1 MKSYDLLDLAVR
13 NVRNS
18 RLRNLL
24 TTVGIAVGVASLV
37 AMLSLGIGLQ
47 TLANKRLKKSGIFE
61 TVFVTSRTD
70 FRNADRQPNEEEKPE
85 ENPPLD
91 DNARRQIEKLPN
103 VAEVVPEIR
112 AMGEIEYA
120 GKTHAS
126 FVAALPP
133 SAKDDDGMAS
143 LKGSFFSSANA
154 NEVLVQQDF
163 AKRLEPTATNLI
175 GKDITV
181 RYAERKATTDDPS
194 GSGFSITRT
203 ERTFRVVGIIEE
215 EPFGGMRMISR
226 ARVFFPTAVAEQMNL
241 MQMADTQQMMKAG
254 PQSKVYTMLTVKV
267 INSTKAE
274 EVQDAI
280 KKMKFGTY
288 SFLDATKNV
297 RRFFAIFD
305 GFLGIF
311 GSLALAVASLAIVNT
326 LVMAVLE
333 RRREIGIMKAL
344 GASDIDVKKLF
355 FAEAAAMGAAGGV
368 LGVLLGWGMGRVINA
383 GTNVWL
389 ARNKFP
395 PENFWYVPWWLVLA
409 AIAFAIA
416 VSILSGLYPASR
428 AAKLDPVQAL
438 RYE

>member
-13 NVRNS
+13 NIRNS
-18 RLRNLL
+18 RLRNAL
-24 TTVGIAVGVASLV
+24 TTVGIGVGVASLV

-47 TLANKRLKKSGIFE
+47 NLANKRLKKSGIFE
-61 TVFVTSRTD
+61 TIFVTSRSD
-70 FRNADRQPNEEEKPE
+70 FRNADRQQDEEKPE
-85 ENPPLD
+85 DSPMLD
-91 DNARRQIEKLPN
+91 ENARIEIAKLPN

-126 FVAALPP
+126 FIAALPP
-133 SAKDDDGMAS
+133 SAKDDEGLAS
-143 LKGSFFSSANA
+143 LKGKFFSSPTA
-154 NEVLVQQDF
+154 NEVIVQQDF
-163 AKRLEPTATNLI
+163 AKRLEPSGDLI

-181 RYAERKATTDDPS
+181 RYAERRSTTDDPS

-203 ERTFRVVGIIEE
+203 ERTFHVVGIIEE

-226 ARVFFPTAVAEQMNL
+226 ARLFLPTATAESMNL
-241 MQMADTQQMMKAG
+241 MQMADTQQMIKAG
-254 PQSKVYTMLTVKV
+254 AQARVYTMLTVRVK
-267 INSTKAE
+267 NSSQAE
-274 EVQDAI
+274 QVQDAI

-288 SFLDATKNV
+288 SFLDATKNI
-297 RRFFAIFD
+297 RRFFAILD

-344 GASDIDVKKLF
+344 GASDVDIRKIF

-368 LGVLLGWGMGRVINA
+368 LGVLLGWGIGRVINA
-383 GTNVWL
+383 GTNFWL
-389 ARNKFP
+389 ARNKLP
-395 PENFWYVPWWLVLA
+395 AENFWFVPWWLVLS
-409 AIAFAIA
+409 AIVFAIG

>member
-1 MKSYDLLDLAVR
+1 MKGYDLLDLAVR
-13 NVRNS
+13 NIRNS
-18 RLRNLL
+18 RLRNAL
-24 TTVGIAVGVASLV
+24 TTIGIGVGVASLV

-47 TLANKRLKKSGIFE
+47 NLANKRLKKSGIFE
-61 TVFVTSRTD
+61 TIFVTSRSD
-70 FRNADRQPNEEEKPE
+70 FRNADRQEDEQKPE
-85 ENPPLD
+85 DAPLLD
-91 DNARRQIEKLPN
+91 EKARRDIEKLPN

-126 FVAALPP
+126 FIAGLPP
-133 SAKDDDGMAS
+133 SAKDDEGLAA
-143 LKGSFFSSANA
+143 LKGSFFSSPTA
-154 NEVLVQQDF
+154 NEVLVQKDF
-163 AKRLEPTATNLI
+163 ANRLDPSGNLI
-175 GKDITV
+175 GKDITI
-181 RYAERKATTDDPS
+181 RYAARQDSTDDPS

-226 ARVFFPTAVAEQMNL
+226 ARVFLPTSTAEQMNL
-241 MQMADTQQMMKAG
+241 MQMADTQQMMRAG
-254 PQSKVYTMLTVKV
+254 ANARVYSMLTVRV
-267 INSTKAE
+267 QNSSKAE
-274 EVQDAI
+274 LVQDAI

-288 SFLDATKNV
+288 SFLDATKNI
-297 RRFFAIFD
+297 RRFFAILD

-344 GASDIDVKKLF
+344 GASDADVKKIF

-368 LGVLLGWGMGRVINA
+368 LGVLLGWGIGRVINA
-383 GTNVWL
+383 GTNLWL
-389 ARNKFP
+389 SRNKLP
-395 PENFWYVPWWLVLA
+395 AENFWFVPWWLVLS
-409 AIAFAIA
+409 AIVFAIA

-428 AAKLDPVQAL
+428 ASKLDPVQAL

>member
-1 MKSYDLLDLAVR
+1 MKGYDLLDLAVR
-13 NVRNS
+13 NIRNS
-18 RLRNLL
+18 RLRNAL
-24 TTVGIAVGVASLV
+24 TTIGIGVGVASLV

-47 TLANKRLKKSGIFE
+47 NLANKRLKKSGIFE
-61 TVFVTSRTD
+61 TIFVTSRSD
-70 FRNADRQPNEEEKPE
+70 FRNADRQEDEEKPE
-85 ENPPLD
+85 DAPLLD
-91 DNARRQIEKLPN
+91 EKARRDIEKLPN

-126 FVAALPP
+126 FIAGLPP
-133 SAKDDDGMAS
+133 SAKDDEGLAA
-143 LKGSFFSSANA
+143 LKGSFFSSPTA
-154 NEVLVQQDF
+154 NEVLVQKDF
-163 AKRLEPTATNLI
+163 ANRLDPSGNLI
-175 GKDITV
+175 GKDITI
-181 RYAERKATTDDPS
+181 RYAARQDSTDDPS

-226 ARVFFPTAVAEQMNL
+226 ARVFLPTSTAEQMNL
-241 MQMADTQQMMKAG
+241 MQMADTQQMMRAG
-254 PQSKVYTMLTVKV
+254 ANARVYSMLTVRV
-267 INSTKAE
+267 QNSSKAE
-274 EVQDAI
+274 LVQDAI

-288 SFLDATKNV
+288 SFLDATKNI
-297 RRFFAIFD
+297 RRFFAILD

-344 GASDIDVKKLF
+344 GASDADVKKIF

-368 LGVLLGWGMGRVINA
+368 LGVLLGWGIGRVINA
-383 GTNVWL
+383 GTNLWL
-389 ARNKFP
+389 SRNKLP
-395 PENFWYVPWWLVLA
+395 AENFWFVPWWLVLT
-409 AIAFAIA
+409 AIVFAIA

-428 AAKLDPVQAL
+428 ASKLDPVQAL

>member
-1 MKSYDLLDLAVR
+1 
-13 NVRNS
+13 
-18 RLRNLL
+18 
-24 TTVGIAVGVASLV
+24 
-37 AMLSLGIGLQ
+37 MLSLGIGLQ
-47 TLANKRLKKSGIFE
+47 NLANKRLKKSGIFE
-61 TVFVTSRTD
+61 TIFVTSRSD
-70 FRNADRQPNEEEKPE
+70 FRNADRQEDEQKPE
-85 ENPPLD
+85 DAPLLD
-91 DNARRQIEKLPN
+91 EKARRDIEKLPN

-126 FVAALPP
+126 FIAGLPP
-133 SAKDDDGMAS
+133 SAKDDEGLAA
-143 LKGSFFSSANA
+143 LKGSFFSSPTA
-154 NEVLVQQDF
+154 NEVLVQKDF
-163 AKRLEPTATNLI
+163 ANRLDPSGNLI
-175 GKDITV
+175 GKDITI
-181 RYAERKATTDDPS
+181 RYAARQDSTDDPS

-226 ARVFFPTAVAEQMNL
+226 ARVFLPTSTAEQMNL
-241 MQMADTQQMMKAG
+241 MQMADTQQMMRAG
-254 PQSKVYTMLTVKV
+254 ANARVYSMLTVRV
-267 INSTKAE
+267 QNSSKAE
-274 EVQDAI
+274 LVQDAI

-288 SFLDATKNV
+288 SFLDATKNI
-297 RRFFAIFD
+297 RRFFAILD

-344 GASDIDVKKLF
+344 GASDADVKKIF

-368 LGVLLGWGMGRVINA
+368 LGVLLGWGIGRVINA
-383 GTNVWL
+383 GTNLWL
-389 ARNKFP
+389 SRNKLP
-395 PENFWYVPWWLVLA
+395 AENFWFVPWWLVLS
-409 AIAFAIA
+409 AIVFAIA

-428 AAKLDPVQAL
+428 ASKLDPVQAL

>member
-13 NVRNS
+13 NIRNS
-18 RLRNLL
+18 RLRNAL
-24 TTVGIAVGVASLV
+24 TTIGIGVGVASLV

-47 TLANKRLKKSGIFE
+47 NLANKRLKKSGIFE
-61 TVFVTSRTD
+61 TIFVTSRSD
-70 FRNADRQPNEEEKPE
+70 FRNADRQEDEQKPE
-85 ENPPLD
+85 EAPLLD
-91 DNARRQIEKLPN
+91 EKARRDIEKLPN

-112 AMGEIEYA
+112 AMGEIDYG

-126 FVAALPP
+126 FIAGLPP
-133 SAKDDDGMAS
+133 SAKDDEGLTS
-143 LKGSFFSSANA
+143 LKGSYFSSPTA

-163 AKRLEPTATNLI
+163 AKRLQSNPQDLI
-175 GKDITV
+175 GKDITI
-181 RYAERKATTDDPS
+181 RYAARQNSTDDPS
-194 GSGFSITRT
+194 GNGFSITRT
-203 ERTFRVVGIIEE
+203 ERTFRVVGIIED

-226 ARVFFPTAVAEQMNL
+226 ARVFLPTATAEQMNL
-241 MQMADTQQMMKAG
+241 MQMADTQQMMRAG
-254 PQSKVYTMLTVKV
+254 ANARLYTMLTVRV
-267 INSTKAE
+267 QNSSKAE
-274 EVQDAI
+274 GVQDAI

-288 SFLDATKNV
+288 SFLDATKNI
-297 RRFFAIFD
+297 RRFFAILD

-344 GASDIDVKKLF
+344 GASDIDVKKIF

-368 LGVLLGWGMGRVINA
+368 LGVLLGWGIGRVINA
-383 GTNVWL
+383 GTNMWL

-395 PENFWYVPWWLVLA
+395 AENFWFVPWWLVLG
-409 AIAFAIA
+409 AIAFAVA

-428 AAKLDPVQAL
+428 ASKLDPVQAL

>member
-1 MKSYDLLDLAVR
+1 VKSYDLLDLAVR
-13 NVRNS
+13 NIRNS
-18 RLRNLL
+18 RLRNFL
-24 TTVGIAVGVASLV
+24 TTVGIGIGVASLV

-47 TLANKRLKKSGIFE
+47 NLANKRLKKSGIFE
-61 TVFVTSRTD
+61 TIFVTSRSD
-70 FRNADRQPNEEEKPE
+70 FRNAERQQDEEKPE
-85 ENPPLD
+85 EAPPLD
-91 DNARRQIEKLPN
+91 ETARREIEKLPN
-103 VAEVVPEIR
+103 VDEVVPEIR

-133 SAKDDDGMAS
+133 SAKDDEGLAS
-143 LKGSFFSSANA
+143 LKGKFFSSPTA
-154 NEVLVQQDF
+154 NEVIVQQDF
-163 AKRLEPTATNLI
+163 AKRLDPSGNLI
-175 GKDITV
+175 GKDIKV
-181 RYAERKATTDDPS
+181 RYAERRNTTDDPS
-194 GSGFSITRT
+194 GAGFSITRT

-226 ARVFFPTAVAEQMNL
+226 ARLFLPTATAEGMNL
-241 MQMADTQQMMKAG
+241 MQMADTQQMMRAG
-254 PQSKVYTMLTVKV
+254 ANARVYTMLTVRVK
-267 INSTKAE
+267 NSSQAE
-274 EVQDAI
+274 LVQDAI

-288 SFLDATKNV
+288 SFLDATKNI
-297 RRFFAIFD
+297 RRFFAILD

-344 GASDIDVKKLF
+344 GASDIDIRKIF

-368 LGVLLGWGMGRVINA
+368 LGVLLGWGMGRIINA
-383 GTNVWL
+383 GTNFWL
-389 ARNKFP
+389 ARNKLP
-395 PENFWYVPWWLVLA
+395 AENFWFVPWWLVLS
-409 AIAFAIA
+409 AIVFAIG

>member
-1 MKSYDLLDLAVR
+1 VKSYDLLDLAVR
-13 NVRNS
+13 NIRNS
-18 RLRNLL
+18 RLRNFL
-24 TTVGIAVGVASLV
+24 TTVGIGVGVASLV

-47 TLANKRLKKSGIFE
+47 NLANKRLKKSGIFE
-61 TVFVTSRTD
+61 TIFVTSRSD
-70 FRNADRQPNEEEKPE
+70 FRNAERQQDEEKPE
-85 ENPPLD
+85 EAPPLD
-91 DNARRQIEKLPN
+91 ETARREIEKLPN

-133 SAKDDDGMAS
+133 SSKDDEGLAS
-143 LKGSFFSSANA
+143 LKGKFFSSPTA
-154 NEVLVQQDF
+154 NEVIVQQDF
-163 AKRLEPTATNLI
+163 AKRLDPTGNLI
-175 GKDITV
+175 GKDIVV
-181 RYAERKATTDDPS
+181 RYAERRGSTDDPS
-194 GSGFSITRT
+194 GAGFSITRT

-226 ARVFFPTAVAEQMNL
+226 ARLFLPTATAESMNL
-241 MQMADTQQMMKAG
+241 MQMADTQQMMRAG
-254 PQSKVYTMLTVKV
+254 ANARVYTMLTVRVK
-267 INSTKAE
+267 NSSQAE
-274 EVQDAI
+274 QVQDAI

-288 SFLDATKNV
+288 SFLDATKGI
-297 RRFFAIFD
+297 RRFFAILD

-344 GASDIDVKKLF
+344 GASDVDIKKIF

-368 LGVLLGWGMGRVINA
+368 LGVLLGWGIGRVINA
-383 GTNVWL
+383 GTNFWL
-389 ARNKFP
+389 ARNKLP
-395 PENFWYVPWWLVLA
+395 AENFWFVPWWLVLS
-409 AIAFAIA
+409 AIVFAVG

>member
-1 MKSYDLLDLAVR
+1 VKSYDLLDLAVR
-13 NVRNS
+13 NIRNS
-18 RLRNLL
+18 RLRNAL
-24 TTVGIAVGVASLV
+24 TTVGIGVGVASLV

-47 TLANKRLKKSGIFE
+47 NLANKRLKKSGIFE
-61 TVFVTSRTD
+61 TIFVTSRSD
-70 FRNADRQPNEEEKPE
+70 FRNADRQQDEEKPE
-85 ENPPLD
+85 DSPMLD
-91 DNARRQIEKLPN
+91 ENARIEIAKLPN

-126 FVAALPP
+126 FIAALPP
-133 SAKDDDGMAS
+133 SAKDDEGLAS
-143 LKGSFFSSANA
+143 LKGKFFSSPTA
-154 NEVLVQQDF
+154 NEVIVQQDF
-163 AKRLEPTATNLI
+163 AKRLEPSGDLI

-181 RYAERKATTDDPS
+181 RYAERRSTTDDPS

-203 ERTFRVVGIIEE
+203 ERTFHVVGIIEE

-226 ARVFFPTAVAEQMNL
+226 ARLFLPTATAESMNL

-254 PQSKVYTMLTVKV
+254 AQARVYTMLTVRVK
-267 INSTKAE
+267 NSSQAE
-274 EVQDAI
+274 QVQDAI

-288 SFLDATKNV
+288 SFLDATKNI
-297 RRFFAIFD
+297 RRFFAILD

-344 GASDIDVKKLF
+344 GASDVDIRKIF

-368 LGVLLGWGMGRVINA
+368 LGVLLGWGIGRVINA
-383 GTNVWL
+383 GTNFWL
-389 ARNKFP
+389 ARNKLP
-395 PENFWYVPWWLVLA
+395 AENFWFVPWWLVLS
-409 AIAFAIA
+409 AIVFAIG

>member
-1 MKSYDLLDLAVR
+1 VKSYDLLDLAVR
-13 NVRNS
+13 NIRNS
-18 RLRNLL
+18 RLRNAL
-24 TTVGIAVGVASLV
+24 TTVGIGVGVASLV

-47 TLANKRLKKSGIFE
+47 NLANKRLKKSGIFE
-61 TVFVTSRTD
+61 TIFVTSRSD
-70 FRNADRQPNEEEKPE
+70 FRNADRQQDEEKPE
-85 ENPPLD
+85 DSPMLD
-91 DNARRQIEKLPN
+91 ENARIEIAKPPN

-126 FVAALPP
+126 FIAALPP
-133 SAKDDDGMAS
+133 SAKDDEGLAS
-143 LKGSFFSSANA
+143 LKGKFFSSPTA
-154 NEVLVQQDF
+154 NEVIVQQDF
-163 AKRLEPTATNLI
+163 AKRLEPSGDLI

-181 RYAERKATTDDPS
+181 RYAERRSTTDDPS

-203 ERTFRVVGIIEE
+203 ERTFHVVGIIEE

-226 ARVFFPTAVAEQMNL
+226 ARLFLPTATAESMNL

-254 PQSKVYTMLTVKV
+254 AQARVYTMLTVRVK
-267 INSTKAE
+267 NSSQAE
-274 EVQDAI
+274 QVQDAI

-288 SFLDATKNV
+288 SFLDATKNI
-297 RRFFAIFD
+297 RRFFAILD

-344 GASDIDVKKLF
+344 GASDVDIRKIF

-368 LGVLLGWGMGRVINA
+368 LGVLLGWGIGRVINA
-383 GTNVWL
+383 GTNFWL
-389 ARNKFP
+389 ARNKLP
-395 PENFWYVPWWLVLA
+395 AENFWFVPWWLVLS
-409 AIAFAIA
+409 AIVFAIG

>member
-1 MKSYDLLDLAVR
+1 VKSYDLLDLAVR
-13 NVRNS
+13 NIRNS
-18 RLRNLL
+18 RLRNAL
-24 TTVGIAVGVASLV
+24 TTVGIGVGVASLV

-47 TLANKRLKKSGIFE
+47 NLANKRLKKSGIFE
-61 TVFVTSRTD
+61 TIFVTSRSD
-70 FRNADRQPNEEEKPE
+70 FRNADRQQDEEKPE
-85 ENPPLD
+85 DSPMLD
-91 DNARRQIEKLPN
+91 ENARIEIAKLPN

-126 FVAALPP
+126 FIAALPP
-133 SAKDDDGMAS
+133 SAKDDEGLAS
-143 LKGSFFSSANA
+143 LQGKFFSSPTA
-154 NEVLVQQDF
+154 NEVIVQQDF
-163 AKRLEPTATNLI
+163 AKRLEPSGDLI

-181 RYAERKATTDDPS
+181 RYAERRSTTDDPS

-203 ERTFRVVGIIEE
+203 ERTFHVVGIIEE

-226 ARVFFPTAVAEQMNL
+226 ARLFLPTATAESMNL

-254 PQSKVYTMLTVKV
+254 AQARVYTMLTVRVK
-267 INSTKAE
+267 NSSQAE
-274 EVQDAI
+274 QVQDAI

-288 SFLDATKNV
+288 SFLDATKNI
-297 RRFFAIFD
+297 RRFFAILD

-344 GASDIDVKKLF
+344 GASDVDIRKIF

-368 LGVLLGWGMGRVINA
+368 LGVLLGWGIGRVINA
-383 GTNVWL
+383 GTNFWL
-389 ARNKFP
+389 ARNKLP
-395 PENFWYVPWWLVLA
+395 AENFWFVPWWLVLS
-409 AIAFAIA
+409 AIVFAIG

>member
-1 MKSYDLLDLAVR
+1 MSVTGMQGGG
-13 NVRNS
+13 S
-18 RLRNLL
+18 RLCSSCS
-24 TTVGIAVGVASLV
+24 A
-37 AMLSLGIGLQ
+37 
-47 TLANKRLKKSGIFE
+47 
-61 TVFVTSRTD
+61 TSPT
-70 FRNADRQPNEEEKPE
+70 
-85 ENPPLD
+85 
-91 DNARRQIEKLPN
+91 
-103 VAEVVPEIR
+103 
-112 AMGEIEYA
+112 
-120 GKTHAS
+120 
-126 FVAALPP
+126 
-133 SAKDDDGMAS
+133 
-143 LKGSFFSSANA
+143 A
-154 NEVLVQQDF
+154 NEVIVQQDF
-163 AKRLEPTATNLI
+163 AKRLDPSGDLI

-181 RYAERKATTDDPS
+181 RYAERRNSTDDPS

-226 ARVFFPTAVAEQMNL
+226 ARLFLPTATAESMNL

-254 PQSKVYTMLTVKV
+254 ANARVYTMLTVHVK
-267 INSTKAE
+267 NSSQAE
-274 EVQDAI
+274 AVQDAI

-288 SFLDATKNV
+288 SFLDATKGI
-297 RRFFAIFD
+297 RRFFAILD

-344 GASDIDVKKLF
+344 GASDVDIKKIF

-368 LGVLLGWGMGRVINA
+368 LGVLLGWGIGRVINV
-383 GTNVWL
+383 GTNFWL
-389 ARNKFP
+389 ARNKLP
-395 PENFWYVPWWLVLA
+395 AENFWFVPWWLVLS
-409 AIAFAIA
+409 AIVFAIG

>member
-1 MKSYDLLDLAVR
+1 VKSYDLLDLAVR
-13 NVRNS
+13 NIRNS
-18 RLRNLL
+18 RLRNAL
-24 TTVGIAVGVASLV
+24 TTVGIGVGVASLV

-47 TLANKRLKKSGIFE
+47 NLANKRLKKSGIFE
-61 TVFVTSRTD
+61 TIFVTSRSD
-70 FRNADRQPNEEEKPE
+70 FRNADRQQDEEKPE
-85 ENPPLD
+85 DSPMLD
-91 DNARRQIEKLPN
+91 ENARIEIAKLPN

-126 FVAALPP
+126 FIAALPP
-133 SAKDDDGMAS
+133 SAKDDEGLAS
-143 LKGSFFSSANA
+143 LKGKFFSSPTA
-154 NEVLVQQDF
+154 NEVIVQQDF
-163 AKRLEPTATNLI
+163 AKRLEPSGDLI

-181 RYAERKATTDDPS
+181 RYAERRSTTDDPS

-203 ERTFRVVGIIEE
+203 ERTFHVVGIIEE

-226 ARVFFPTAVAEQMNL
+226 ARLFLPTATAESMNL

-254 PQSKVYTMLTVKV
+254 AQARVYTMLTVRVK
-267 INSTKAE
+267 NSSQAE
-274 EVQDAI
+274 QVQDAI
-280 KKMKFGTY
+280 KRMKFGTY
-288 SFLDATKNV
+288 SFLDATKNI
-297 RRFFAIFD
+297 RRFFAILD

-344 GASDIDVKKLF
+344 GASDVDIRKIF

-368 LGVLLGWGMGRVINA
+368 LGVLLGWGIGRVINA
-383 GTNVWL
+383 GTNFWL
-389 ARNKFP
+389 ARNKLP
-395 PENFWYVPWWLVLA
+395 AENFWFVPWWLVLS
-409 AIAFAIA
+409 AIVFAIG

>member
-1 MKSYDLLDLAVR
+1 MKSYDLFDLAVR

-47 TLANKRLKKSGIFE
+47 NLANKRLKKSGIFE
-61 TVFVTSRTD
+61 TIFVTSRAD
-70 FRNADRQPNEEEKPE
+70 FRNADRQEDQDKPE
-85 ENPPLD
+85 DNPLLD
-91 DNARRQIEKLPN
+91 ENARRTIEKLPN

-112 AMGEIEYA
+112 AMGEIEYG

-126 FVAALPP
+126 FVAGLPP
-133 SAKDDDGMAS
+133 STKDDESLSS
-143 LKGSFFSSANA
+143 LKGSFFTSSNA
-154 NEVLVQQDF
+154 NEAIIQQDF
-163 AKRLEPTATNLI
+163 AKRLDPNPSNLI
-175 GKDITV
+175 GKDIKI
-181 RYAERKATTDDPS
+181 RYAERRSSTDDPS
-194 GSGFSITRT
+194 GSGFSITRS
-203 ERTFRVVGIIEE
+203 ERDFRVVGILEE
-215 EPFGGMRMISR
+215 EPFGGMRMVSR
-226 ARVFFPTAVAEQMNL
+226 AMVFLPTATAEQMNL
-241 MQMADTQQMMKAG
+241 MQMADTQQMMRAG
-254 PQSKVYTMLTVKV
+254 AQARVYTMLTVRV
-267 INSTKAE
+267 QNSSHAE
-274 EVQDAI
+274 QVQDAI
-280 KKMKFGTY
+280 KKMKYGTY
-288 SFLDATKNV
+288 SFLDATKNI
-297 RRFFAIFD
+297 RRFFAILD

-368 LGVLLGWGMGRVINA
+368 LGVLLGWGIGRIINA
-383 GTNVWL
+383 GTNFWL
-389 ARNKFP
+389 AKNKLP
-395 PENFWYVPWWLVLA
+395 AENFWFVPWWLVLA
-409 AIAFAIA
+409 AVAFAIV
-416 VSILSGLYPASR
+416 VSIVSGLYPASR

>member
-13 NVRNS
+13 NIRNS
-18 RLRNLL
+18 RLRNAL
-24 TTVGIAVGVASLV
+24 TTIGIGVGVASLV

-47 TLANKRLKKSGIFE
+47 NLANKRLKKSGIFE
-61 TVFVTSRTD
+61 TIFVTSRSD
-70 FRNADRQPNEEEKPE
+70 FRNADRQDDEQKPE
-85 ENPPLD
+85 EAPLLD
-91 DNARRQIEKLPN
+91 EKARRDIEKLPN

-112 AMGEIEYA
+112 AMGEIEYG

-126 FVAALPP
+126 FIAGLPP
-133 SAKDDDGMAS
+133 SAKDDEGLTS
-143 LKGSFFSSANA
+143 LKGSYFSSPTA

-163 AKRLEPTATNLI
+163 AKRLQPNPQDLI

-181 RYAERKATTDDPS
+181 RYAARQNSTDDPS
-194 GSGFSITRT
+194 GNGFSITRT
-203 ERTFRVVGIIEE
+203 ERTFRVVGIIED

-226 ARVFFPTAVAEQMNL
+226 ARVFLPTATAEQMNL
-241 MQMADTQQMMKAG
+241 MQMADTQQMMRAG
-254 PQSKVYTMLTVKV
+254 ANARLYTMLTVRV
-267 INSTKAE
+267 QNSSKAE
-274 EVQDAI
+274 AVQDAI

-288 SFLDATKNV
+288 SFLDATKNI
-297 RRFFAIFD
+297 RRFFAILD

-344 GASDIDVKKLF
+344 GASDIDVKKIF

-368 LGVLLGWGMGRVINA
+368 LGVLLGWGIGRVINA
-383 GTNVWL
+383 GTNMWL

-395 PENFWYVPWWLVLA
+395 AENFWFVPWWLVLG
-409 AIAFAIA
+409 AIVFAIA

-428 AAKLDPVQAL
+428 ASKLDPVQAL

>member
-1 MKSYDLLDLAVR
+1 MKGYDLLDLAVR
-13 NVRNS
+13 NIRNS
-18 RLRNLL
+18 RLRNAL
-24 TTVGIAVGVASLV
+24 TTIGIGVGVASLV

-47 TLANKRLKKSGIFE
+47 NLANKRLKKSGIFE
-61 TVFVTSRTD
+61 TIFVTSRSD
-70 FRNADRQPNEEEKPE
+70 FRNADRQEDEEKPE
-85 ENPPLD
+85 DAPLLD
-91 DNARRQIEKLPN
+91 EKARRDIEKLPN

-126 FVAALPP
+126 FIAGLPP
-133 SAKDDDGMAS
+133 SAKDDEGLAA
-143 LKGSFFSSANA
+143 LKGSFFSSPTV
-154 NEVLVQQDF
+154 NEVLVQKDF
-163 AKRLEPTATNLI
+163 ANRLDPSGNLI
-175 GKDITV
+175 GKDITI
-181 RYAERKATTDDPS
+181 RYAARQDSTDDPS

-226 ARVFFPTAVAEQMNL
+226 ARVFLPTSTAEQMNL
-241 MQMADTQQMMKAG
+241 MQMADTQQMMRAG
-254 PQSKVYTMLTVKV
+254 ANARVYSMLTVRV
-267 INSTKAE
+267 QNSSKAE
-274 EVQDAI
+274 LVQDAI

-288 SFLDATKNV
+288 SFLDATKNI
-297 RRFFAIFD
+297 RRFFAILD

-344 GASDIDVKKLF
+344 GASDADVKKIF

-368 LGVLLGWGMGRVINA
+368 LGVLLGWGIGRVINA
-383 GTNVWL
+383 GTNLWL
-389 ARNKFP
+389 SRNKLP
-395 PENFWYVPWWLVLA
+395 AENFWFVPWWLVLS
-409 AIAFAIA
+409 AIVFAIA

-428 AAKLDPVQAL
+428 ASKLDPVQAL

>member
-13 NVRNS
+13 NIRNS
-18 RLRNLL
+18 RLRNAL
-24 TTVGIAVGVASLV
+24 TTIGIGVGVASLV

-47 TLANKRLKKSGIFE
+47 NLANKRLKKSGIFE
-61 TVFVTSRTD
+61 TIFVTSRSD
-70 FRNADRQPNEEEKPE
+70 FRNADRQEDEQKPE
-85 ENPPLD
+85 DAPLLD
-91 DNARRQIEKLPN
+91 EKARRDIEKLPN

-126 FVAALPP
+126 FIAGLPP
-133 SAKDDDGMAS
+133 SAKDDEGLAA
-143 LKGSFFSSANA
+143 LKGSFFSSPTV
-154 NEVLVQQDF
+154 NEVLVQKDF
-163 AKRLEPTATNLI
+163 ANRLDPSGNLI
-175 GKDITV
+175 GKDITI
-181 RYAERKATTDDPS
+181 RYAARQDSTDDPS

-226 ARVFFPTAVAEQMNL
+226 ARVFLPTSTAEQMNL
-241 MQMADTQQMMKAG
+241 MQMADTQQMMRAG
-254 PQSKVYTMLTVKV
+254 ANARVYSMLTVRV
-267 INSTKAE
+267 QNSSKAE
-274 EVQDAI
+274 LVQDAI

-288 SFLDATKNV
+288 SFLDATKNI
-297 RRFFAIFD
+297 RRFFAILD

-344 GASDIDVKKLF
+344 GASDADVKKIF

-368 LGVLLGWGMGRVINA
+368 LGVLLGWGIGRVINA
-383 GTNVWL
+383 GTNLWL
-389 ARNKFP
+389 SRNKLP
-395 PENFWYVPWWLVLA
+395 AENFWFVPWWLVLT
-409 AIAFAIA
+409 AIVFAIA

-428 AAKLDPVQAL
+428 ASKLDPVQAL

>member
-1 MKSYDLLDLAVR
+1 VKSYDLLDLAVR
-13 NVRNS
+13 NIRNS
-18 RLRNLL
+18 RLRNFL
-24 TTVGIAVGVASLV
+24 TTVGIGVGVASLV

-47 TLANKRLKKSGIFE
+47 NLANKRLKKSGIFE
-61 TVFVTSRTD
+61 TIFVTSRSD
-70 FRNADRQPNEEEKPE
+70 FRNAERQQDEEKPE
-85 ENPPLD
+85 EAPPLD
-91 DNARRQIEKLPN
+91 ETARREIEKLPN
-103 VAEVVPEIR
+103 VDEVVPEIR

-133 SAKDDDGMAS
+133 SAKDDEGLAS
-143 LKGSFFSSANA
+143 LKGKFFSSPTA
-154 NEVLVQQDF
+154 NEVIVQQDF
-163 AKRLEPTATNLI
+163 AKRLDPSGNLI
-175 GKDITV
+175 GKDIKV
-181 RYAERKATTDDPS
+181 RYAERRNTTDDPS
-194 GSGFSITRT
+194 GAGFSITRT

-226 ARVFFPTAVAEQMNL
+226 ARLFLPTATAEGMNL
-241 MQMADTQQMMKAG
+241 MQMADTQQMMRAG
-254 PQSKVYTMLTVKV
+254 ANARVYTMLTVRVK
-267 INSTKAE
+267 NSSQAE
-274 EVQDAI
+274 LVQDAI

-288 SFLDATKNV
+288 SFLDATKNI
-297 RRFFAIFD
+297 RRFFAILD

-344 GASDIDVKKLF
+344 GASDIDIRKIF

-368 LGVLLGWGMGRVINA
+368 LGVLLGWGMGRIINA
-383 GTNVWL
+383 GTNFWL
-389 ARNKFP
+389 ARNKLP
-395 PENFWYVPWWLVLA
+395 AENFWFVPWWLVLS
-409 AIAFAIA
+409 AIVFAIG

>member
-13 NVRNS
+13 NIRNS
-18 RLRNLL
+18 RLRNAL
-24 TTVGIAVGVASLV
+24 TTVGIGVGVASLV

-47 TLANKRLKKSGIFE
+47 NLANKRLKKSGIFE
-61 TVFVTSRTD
+61 NIFVTSRAD
-70 FRNADRQPNEEEKPE
+70 FRNADRQQDEEKPE
-85 ENPPLD
+85 EAPLLD
-91 DNARRQIEKLPN
+91 ENARREIEKVPN

-112 AMGEIEYA
+112 AMGEVEYG

-126 FVAALPP
+126 FMAGLPP
-133 SAKDDDGMAS
+133 SSKDDEGLAN
-143 LKGSFFSSANA
+143 LKGNFFSSPTA

-163 AKRLEPTATNLI
+163 AKRLDSSGNLI
-175 GKDITV
+175 GKDLTI
-181 RYAERKATTDDPS
+181 RYAERRNSGDDPS
-194 GSGFSITRT
+194 NSGFSITRT

-226 ARVFFPTAVAEQMNL
+226 ARLFLPTATAEQMNL
-241 MQMADTQQMMKAG
+241 MQMADTQQMMRAG
-254 PQSKVYTMLTVKV
+254 ANASVYTMLTVRVK
-267 INSTKAE
+267 NSSQAE
-274 EVQDAI
+274 GVQDAI

-288 SFLDATKNV
+288 SFLDATKNI
-297 RRFFAIFD
+297 RRFFAILD

-344 GASDIDVKKLF
+344 GASDIDVKKIF

-383 GTNVWL
+383 GTNFWL
-389 ARNKFP
+389 ARNKLP
-395 PENFWYVPWWLVLA
+395 AENFWFVPWWLVLA
-409 AIAFAIA
+409 AVAFAI
-416 VSILSGLYPASR
+416 VISILSGLYPASR